1 MILLDKYRELYSII
15 VYICIKKSQ
24 FLNELYLKVIE
35 FRHIYAKSS
44 ITNITVSTT
53 ILKITEVE

>member
-1 MILLDKYRELYSII
+1 M
-15 VYICIKKSQ
+15 VYICIKKRLY
-24 FLNELYLKVIE
+24 LNKLYLKAVEI
-35 FRHIYAKSS
+35 RHIYAKSS

>member
-35 FRHIYAKSS
+35 FRHIYGKDCN
-44 ITNITVSTT
+44 NIFN
-53 ILKITEVE
+53 